1 MVQFIVFHKVVK
13 RILFIALTTFVCLQA
28 NAQMVAV
35 KTDLLKDVAM
45 MPNAGVELVVGE
57 RHTMGLQFFGA
68 KNPWGN
74 EVGIIGITPSF
85 RYWLSGR
92 TMSRLFV
99 GVNAQVVNYDV
110 KWGKDIFQGN
120 AAALGLSLGYAF
132 NLSKHLN
139 LEIEGGTQIMSYSQ
153 KEYCKGDSYTQY
165 GEKSSAHGTILF
177 PRLEFSFV
185 YVIR

>member
-1 MVQFIVFHKVVK
+1 MVFHKVVK
-13 RILFIALTTFVCLQA
+13 RILFIALTTIFCLQA

-35 KTDLLKDVAM
+35 KTDLLKDAAM
-45 MPNAGVELVVGE
+45 MPNAGIELVVGE
-57 RHTMGLQFFGA
+57 RHTIGLQLFGA
-68 KNPWGN
+68 INPWGKD
-74 EVGIIGITPSF
+74 VGVVGITPSF

-120 AAALGLSLGYAF
+120 AAALGVSLGYAF
-132 NLSKHLN
+132 NLSERFN
-139 LEIEGGTQIMSYSQ
+139 LEIEGGTQVISYSQ
-153 KEYCKGDSYTQY
+153 KEYRKGDNYNLY
-165 GEKSSAHGTILF
+165 GEKASAHGTILF
-177 PRLEFSFV
+177 PRLEFSLV